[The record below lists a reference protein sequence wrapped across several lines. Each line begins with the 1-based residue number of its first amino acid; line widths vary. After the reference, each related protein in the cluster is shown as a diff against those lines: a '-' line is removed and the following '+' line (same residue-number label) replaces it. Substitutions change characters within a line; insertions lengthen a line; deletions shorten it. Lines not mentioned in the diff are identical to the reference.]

1 MTNLFDLQQQRRS
14 IYALGQNIDL
24 TEAEVSELI
33 FKTIKET
40 PSAFN
45 GQGSRAVILFG
56 EANNTLWNDITASA
70 LKPLTPAEYFP
81 NTQAKLASFAGGVG
95 TILFFED
102 QDIIKGFQENVPLY
116 AENFPVWAEQSN
128 GMAQYATWMAL
139 AEQNI
144 GANLQHYNPV
154 IDEAVA
160 AKWNIPSNWKLRAQM
175 PFGSIENPADA
186 KEYAT
191 VEDRFRTYNK

>member
-56 EANNTLWNDITASA
+56 EANDTLWNDITASA

-191 VEDRFRTYNK
+191 VEDRFTTYNK